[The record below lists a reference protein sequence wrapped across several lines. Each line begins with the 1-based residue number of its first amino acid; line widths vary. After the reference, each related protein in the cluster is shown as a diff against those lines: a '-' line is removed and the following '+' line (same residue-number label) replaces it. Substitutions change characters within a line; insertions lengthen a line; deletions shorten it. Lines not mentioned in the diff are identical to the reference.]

1 VTTKLDADRDDARA
15 KALKDFV
22 KAATKKEPGAVFTYD
37 SKAYAVPCIRTGA
50 LSLDFALGIGGI
62 PRGRIVEIYGP
73 ESSGKTSLALSICG
87 QAIKAGGMVGFVD
100 VEHAL
105 NPKHM
110 ESMGVDKAYVAIA
123 QPGSGEDA
131 LQMVETMVS
140 SGSFAVVVVDSV
152 AALVPQ
158 AELDGEMS
166 DFSVGAQARLM
177 SKALRKLTGPCA
189 KTNTTLIFINQL
201 RMKIGVLFGSPE
213 TTSGGNALK
222 FYASVRL
229 DVRSP
234 AGQYL
239 KDPKDSKRQIGLG
252 TNVKVVKNKVA
263 PPHQKAVYRLV
274 WGQGIDF
281 AASVFDVALDLGIL
295 TASSGFVYTVSST
308 GVVLGRGKDTAM
320 DYLSENPLLADEIAE
335 ECYALLLADTVE
347 MPEAEVSALDAD
359 VTGDLSELHEQD
371 EAAGAGVDLD
381 SAIAFSL
388 V

>member
-1 VTTKLDADRDDARA
+1 MNAKLAAALDDARA
-15 KALKDFV
+15 KALNDFV
-22 KAATKKEPGAVFTYD
+22 KAATKKDSGAVFTYNTRPE
-37 SKAYAVPCIRTGA
+37 AVPVIRTGA
-50 LSLDFALGIGGI
+50 LSLDFALGVGGI
-62 PRGRIVEIYGP
+62 PRGRVIELYGP

-110 ESMGVDKAYVAIA
+110 EAMGCDTAYVAIA
-123 QPGSGEDA
+123 QPSSGEDA
-131 LQMVETMVS
+131 LQMAETMVS
-140 SGSFAVVVVDSV
+140 SGRFAVVVVDSV

-189 KTNTTLIFINQL
+189 QTNTTLIFINQL
-201 RMKIGVLFGSPE
+201 RMKIGVQFGSPE

-229 DVRSP
+229 DIRSP
-234 AGQYL
+234 AGQAL
-239 KDPKDSKRQIGLG
+239 KDPKDVKKQIGLG
-252 TNVKVVKNKVA
+252 TTVKVVKNKVA
-263 PPHQKAVYRLV
+263 PPHQKATYRLV

-281 AASVFDVALDLGIL
+281 AASVFDVALELGMISA
-295 TASSGFVYTVSST
+295 TPGFVYSVTST
-308 GVVLGRGKDTAM
+308 GEVIARGKDNAM
-320 DYLSENPLLADEIAE
+320 AYLSENPVLADAIAE

-347 MPEAEVSALDAD
+347 A
-359 VTGDLSELHEQD
+359 
-371 EAAGAGVDLD
+371 
-381 SAIAFSL
+381 
-388 V
+388 